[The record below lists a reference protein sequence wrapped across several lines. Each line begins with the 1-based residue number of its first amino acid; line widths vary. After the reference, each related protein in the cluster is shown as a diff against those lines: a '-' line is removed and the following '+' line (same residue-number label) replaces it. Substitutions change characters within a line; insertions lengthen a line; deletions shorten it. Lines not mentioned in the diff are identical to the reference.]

1 MVLLGPLTKP
11 ANDLPILF
19 TEEQEFLSMV
29 STEMFLLLLQAQFDL
44 PDPLHY
50 VGQVPIRPQFPRFII
65 DSAHRALSRP
75 LLASHRLLAV
85 SSNADLAET
94 VATVHTDGILQ
105 EIQAHWAPGLLAE
118 PLPRGPRGHGRLGLA
133 WPRR

>member
-1 MVLLGPLTKP
+1 MKQLTKP
-11 ANDLPILF
+11 ANDLPIFL
-19 TEEQEFLSMV
+19 TEEQEFLFCYPRLTLKSLNLSTYV
-29 STEMFLLLLQAQFDL
+29 S
-44 PDPLHY
+44 
-50 VGQVPIRPQFPRFII
+50 QVPIRPQFPRFII